1 MSKFHDLQISKMAEH
16 DARQIISNPL
26 SYTPNERMI
35 ACHTADNFYD
45 DFASPEVE
53 PIELDEY
60 GEY

>member
-1 MSKFHDLQISKMAEH
+1 MAEH

-35 ACHTADNFYD
+35 ACHTADNFND